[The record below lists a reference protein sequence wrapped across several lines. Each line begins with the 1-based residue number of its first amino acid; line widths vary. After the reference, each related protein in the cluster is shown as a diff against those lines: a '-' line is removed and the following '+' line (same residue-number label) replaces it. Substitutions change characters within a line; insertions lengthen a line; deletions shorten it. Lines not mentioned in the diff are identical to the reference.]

1 MSTAWEKSLRDA
13 DYKGAAFKIE
23 SIGDS
28 GGRRINVI
36 NYPERDDHEME
47 DMGISERTFSVSAY
61 TIGPK
66 AFKERDKLIK
76 ACESKGAG
84 IFNHP
89 TRGRIK
95 ARCLT
100 WSSSYS
106 DTEAMICRVEMSL
119 TQESEKIVAAVKDP
133 KISVFKA
140 KLSLLEKIQNLFAKV
155 YREGSRPIS
164 ALDKAV
170 KCLDNAIEVMH
181 SVKQVAR
188 LNSEFNRK
196 IGELRGRTY
205 VMALNAQA
213 INNEIVD
220 ALDFGTN
227 LEEEFGLAI
236 NAAQAFDVRRE
247 AEKFMTLNPLV
258 PNEGKDEKAI
268 RDLMRVVG
276 AGMEAGALAT
286 IEFDSVDEAEEAMAS
301 FVTRLDSLIESID
314 LDDETYQALCDL
326 RARVFEAIDSASD
339 TRPFAVLSE
348 ETSERNALE
357 LAFEMYGDP
366 ERAEEIIRRNKL
378 IHPGFISAGA
388 PVKLRSDQ

>member
-1 MSTAWEKSLRDA
+1 
-13 DYKGAAFKIE
+13 
-23 SIGDS
+23 
-28 GGRRINVI
+28 
-36 NYPERDDHEME
+36 
-47 DMGISERTFSVSAY
+47 
-61 TIGPK
+61 
-66 AFKERDKLIK
+66 
-76 ACESKGAG
+76 
-84 IFNHP
+84 
-89 TRGRIK
+89 
-95 ARCLT
+95 
-100 WSSSYS
+100 
-106 DTEAMICRVEMSL
+106 
-119 TQESEKIVAAVKDP
+119 
-133 KISVFKA
+133 
-140 KLSLLEKIQNLFAKV
+140 
-155 YREGSRPIS
+155 
-164 ALDKAV
+164 
-170 KCLDNAIEVMH
+170 
-181 SVKQVAR
+181 
-188 LNSEFNRK
+188 
-196 IGELRGRTY
+196 
-205 VMALNAQA
+205 LNAQA

-247 AEKFMTLNPLV
+247 AEKFMTLKPLV